1 MLGKY
6 LSHIRI
12 FISPANYF
20 PWREE
25 QFDSGRVQE
34 FARKR
39 ILNLAS
45 KLNIALPLCRE
56 PV

>member
-12 FISPANYF
+12 FISPENYF

-45 KLNIALPLCRE
+45 KLNIALPLCQE